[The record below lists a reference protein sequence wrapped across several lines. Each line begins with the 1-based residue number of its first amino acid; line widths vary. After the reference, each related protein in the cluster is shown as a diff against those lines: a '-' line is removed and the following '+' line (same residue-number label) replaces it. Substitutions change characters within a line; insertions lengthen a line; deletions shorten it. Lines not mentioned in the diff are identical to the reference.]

1 MWLIRARERERER
14 ERERV
19 CVCLSVI
26 VTPVQWPGR
35 LQVHSFSSTD
45 LVLVLMD
52 PFLG

>member
-1 MWLIRARERERER
+1 VC
-14 ERERV
+14 V

-26 VTPVQWPGR
+26 VAPVQWPGR

-52 PFLG
+52 PFLGRGASFLCQDS